1 MTVNEKTDMHRLNY
15 RLYLLNLYCAKK
27 RGFLEHV
34 VTDFSSLSS
43 SYISID
49 VVLKA
54 GNDIWLSTST
64 TFVDKLNAY
73 KNDPAMATYL
83 REAVHR
89 LLYTT
94 ANSAAMNPYIVESG
108 ITPKTIEITPW
119 WETALIIIDVVFGL
133 LAAGS
138 VVMLVLTVRK
148 NKNVG

>member
-43 SYISID
+43 SYMSID

-108 ITPKTIEITPW
+108 ITPW
-119 WETALIIIDVVFGL
+119 WKTALIIIDVVFGL

-148 NKNVG
+148 NKNVC

>member
-1 MTVNEKTDMHRLNY
+1 
-15 RLYLLNLYCAKK
+15 
-27 RGFLEHV
+27 
-34 VTDFSSLSS
+34 
-43 SYISID
+43 
-49 VVLKA
+49 
-54 GNDIWLSTST
+54 
-64 TFVDKLNAY
+64 
-73 KNDPAMATYL
+73 MATYL

-108 ITPKTIEITPW
+108 ITPW

>member
-1 MTVNEKTDMHRLNY
+1 MTVNEKNRYAPIKLPFVPFELVLCKKTRL
-15 RLYLLNLYCAKK
+15 
-27 RGFLEHV
+27 LEHV

-43 SYISID
+43 SYMSID

>member
-43 SYISID
+43 SYMSID

-83 REAVHR
+83 REVVHR

-108 ITPKTIEITPW
+108 ITPW